1 MNYTDA
7 HTQLHVHAKK
17 LKNVLNYSR
26 NRARDDKL
34 WNIIFAW
41 DDVSSER
48 SIITIIF
55 RIRRTF
61 VQSRKSDAIPTHLS
75 NMFERPFLCG

>member
-7 HTQLHVHAKK
+7 QLHVHAKK

-34 WNIIFAW
+34 WNIIFAR

-48 SIITIIF
+48 SII
-55 RIRRTF
+55 
-61 VQSRKSDAIPTHLS
+61 
-75 NMFERPFLCG
+75 